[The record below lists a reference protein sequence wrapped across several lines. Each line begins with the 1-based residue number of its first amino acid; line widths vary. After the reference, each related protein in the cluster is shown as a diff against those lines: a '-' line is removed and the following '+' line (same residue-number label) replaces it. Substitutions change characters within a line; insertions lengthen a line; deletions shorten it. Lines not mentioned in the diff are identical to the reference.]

1 MRNVESHTDS
11 AISLLCLYYPQQLL
25 PALASLISLRRAQ
38 AMAEDNPAIAL
49 IWMPPGTPREIRE
62 RRLKT
67 FSALLDQFPW
77 VKLLA
82 PSDEEVSNH
91 LSQHLTVMRKAAYL
105 RGLLAPPG
113 ISDMHYAHDIS
124 ADFLA
129 QSVMQAFPQAT
140 RVCYGDAL
148 GVVYENSYFESVTYP
163 LNDLRMLLK
172 EPVGY
177 ARNIAARLRRR
188 WLRPGRTRQLEA
200 THASLILPCDPGQ
213 NFLRNK
219 SMLPVQRRLVLDL
232 LRALSRGLCNHKL
245 GGLPTCAG
253 QEQACLMILGS
264 YAESKLCAVENE
276 VALYVDAARRHVPAG
291 GTLILKPHP
300 ASRREKVVLIA
311 QSLSASYNVGIVD
324 EEMDEVPVE
333 TLVDATAQLRI
344 LSFSYVS
351 VSMTYLGARHVEH
364 VLTDELIDLHF
375 PPKTR
380 DWIRDSNELY
390 LGQLMV
396 ASKLNMHSES
406 LPCPE

>member
-11 AISLLCLYYPQQLL
+11 AVSLLCLYYPQQLL
-25 PALASLISLRRAQ
+25 PALASLLSLRRAQ
-38 AMAEDNPAIAL
+38 AMAEDSPAIAL
-49 IWMPPGTPREIRE
+49 IWMPPGTPRETRE
-62 RRLKT
+62 RRLRT

-82 PSDEEVSNH
+82 PSDEEISNH

-105 RGLLAPPG
+105 RGLLASPG

-129 QSVMQAFPQAT
+129 QSVMQAFPRAT

-163 LNDLRMLLK
+163 LHDLRTLLK

-219 SMLPVQRRLVLDL
+219 SMLPIQRRLVLDL
-232 LRALSRGLCNHKL
+232 LRALASGLRNRKL
-245 GGLPTCAG
+245 EALPIRAE

-264 YAESKLCAVENE
+264 YAESKLCTVENE

-300 ASRREKVVLIA
+300 ASRREKVALIA
-311 QSLSASYNVGIVD
+311 QSLSAGYNVGIVD

-364 VLTDELIDLHF
+364 VLTDELIDSHF
-375 PPKTR
+375 PPRTR
-380 DWIRDSNELY
+380 DWIRDSNKLY
-390 LGQLMV
+390 LDQLMV
-396 ASKLNMHSES
+396 ASKLNKHSES